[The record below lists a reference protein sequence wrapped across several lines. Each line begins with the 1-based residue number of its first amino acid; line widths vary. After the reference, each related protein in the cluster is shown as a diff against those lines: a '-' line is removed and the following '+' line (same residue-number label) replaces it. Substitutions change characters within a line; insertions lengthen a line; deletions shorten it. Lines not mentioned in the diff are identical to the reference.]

1 MAERI
6 LLEIV
11 SSTQAPYKTSIK
23 EIYIPAY
30 NGEAGVLEN
39 HKPYVSLLQPG
50 EVNYTDINDNKFYL
64 YIHDGFVEVNNNH
77 VVIISDS
84 VEKGENFDKEEI
96 EARLSTLEQQIKD
109 LQNKDMSAEDLK
121 AAPEKFEQVLAEQR
135 EFTIKQKIATKIEK
149 QK

>member
-6 LLEIV
+6 HLEIV
-11 SSTQAPYKTSIK
+11 SSTEAPFKTGIK

-30 NGEAGVLEN
+30 YGEAGVLEN

-50 EVNYTDINDNKFYL
+50 EVNYTDVNNKKFYL

-84 VEKGENFDKEEI
+84 VEKGETFDKAEI
-96 EARLSTLEQQIKD
+96 EAKLSDLEKQIKA
-109 LQNKDMSAEDLK
+109 LQSKDMSTEDLQ
-121 AAPEKFEQVLAEQR
+121 AAPEKFEKALAEQK
-135 EFTIKQKIATKIEK
+135 EFTIKQQIITKIEK

>member
-11 SSTQAPYKTSIK
+11 SSTQAPSKTSIK

-50 EVNYTDINDNKFYL
+50 EVNYTDINDKKFYL

-84 VEKGENFDKEEI
+84 VEKGETFDRQEI
-96 EARLSTLEQQIKD
+96 EARLSSLQQQIKD
-109 LQNKDMSAEDLK
+109 LQNKDMSAEDLQ

-135 EFTIKQKIATKIEK
+135 EFSIKQTIITKIEK

>member
-6 LLEIV
+6 QLEIV
-11 SSTQAPYKTSIK
+11 SSTQAPSKTSIK
-23 EIYIPAY
+23 QIYLPAY

-50 EVNYTDINDNKFYL
+50 EVNYTDIHDKQFYL

-84 VEKGENFDKEEI
+84 VEKGETFDKEEI
-96 EARLSTLEQQIKD
+96 AAKLTDLEKQVKD
-109 LQNKDMSAEDLK
+109 LQNKDMSAEDLQ
-121 AAPEKFEQVLAEQR
+121 AAPEKFEQVLALQK
-135 EFTIKQKIATKIEK
+135 EFSIKQNIILKIEK